1 MAVRIINKNQ
11 MVLKRI
17 FAWTHRGKVVE
28 NYKSNAD
35 LRNGISLPF
44 PTKSISDYFFKNN
57 LGSSRKSIEVNMKYL
72 KFHHLS
78 GTVLKWN
85 GSDDFRRNL

>member
-44 PTKSISDYFFKNN
+44 PT
-57 LGSSRKSIEVNMKYL
+57 
-72 KFHHLS
+72 
-78 GTVLKWN
+78 
-85 GSDDFRRNL
+85 